1 MLLLDLKV
9 SLHKWV
15 AEDLNL
21 SKDNLHLSK
30 IKLKELLIY
39 RQHNLILSI
48 LSNKQLVATIVFHLL
63 MVVLTL
69 MQIIL
74 SIICISLA
82 ILDLW
87 WWREKISILKIS
99 TVKWYLKFK
108 GSSSCSEKSKERPLI
123 MSYQKTWIYWLIKL
137 MEHLLNW
144 LKSSTKMRKEE
155 RYYAEICVLNQ
166 QLTGAKECNSRRQCS
181 HQNNNKRKRLI
192 TININS
198 NYSNSKCNTT
208 NFNKSI

>member
-82 ILDLW
+82 ILDL
-87 WWREKISILKIS
+87 
-99 TVKWYLKFK
+99 
-108 GSSSCSEKSKERPLI
+108 
-123 MSYQKTWIYWLIKL
+123 
-137 MEHLLNW
+137 
-144 LKSSTKMRKEE
+144 
-155 RYYAEICVLNQ
+155 
-166 QLTGAKECNSRRQCS
+166 
-181 HQNNNKRKRLI
+181 
-192 TININS
+192 
-198 NYSNSKCNTT
+198 
-208 NFNKSI
+208 